1 MWAILML
8 KSPAMSVVK
17 ASNYM
22 QIPTLSPRQAKRAR
36 LIILRGVPG
45 AGKSTLARRYLQ
57 LLPDAVHLEADQYFV
72 DAQGHYQFDGSKLS
86 QAHLWCQQQMRQAL
100 SKHVDV
106 IVSNTSI
113 RRWELQALL
122 AIGRELKAT
131 VDVIRCCGEFTN
143 SHGVPV
149 ETVAAMA
156 LNYQIWPGEQDY
168 YPDVIS

>member
-1 MWAILML
+1 ML
-8 KSPAMSVVK
+8 KLATMSVAK

-22 QIPTLSPRQAKRAR
+22 QIPTLSPRQALRPR

-45 AGKSTLARRYLQ
+45 AGKSTLARHYLH

-72 DAQGHYQFDGSKLS
+72 DTQGQYKFDGSKLS

-100 SKHVDV
+100 HKHTDV

-113 RRWELQALL
+113 RLWELQALL

-156 LNYQIWPGEQDY
+156 LNYQTWPSEQTY
-168 YPDVIS
+168 YPDIIN